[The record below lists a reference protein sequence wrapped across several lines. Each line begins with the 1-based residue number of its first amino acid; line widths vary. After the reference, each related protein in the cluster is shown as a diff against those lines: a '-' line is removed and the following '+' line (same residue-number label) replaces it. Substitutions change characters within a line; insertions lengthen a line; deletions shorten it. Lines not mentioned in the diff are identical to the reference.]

1 MFWYFKFF
9 PDWTWPALLVLALVV
24 LAVAAIPLLKPYK
37 LPLQL
42 TGAAALVASLWLS
55 GMWYADGVWQQAARE
70 LEAKVAAAE
79 EKSQQINQV
88 IKERV
93 VTKLEVVRVR
103 GDEITKYID
112 REVVKYD
119 TACKIPQEFIAIHN
133 RAAEP
138 PK

>member
-9 PDWTWPALLVLALVV
+9 PDWTWPALVVAALVV
-24 LAVAAIPLLKPYK
+24 LVVAAVPLLKPYK

-42 TGAAALVASLWLS
+42 TGAAALLVGLWLS
-55 GMWYADGVWQQAARE
+55 GMWYADSTWQQAARD
-70 LEAKVAAAE
+70 LQAKVVIAE
-79 EKSQQINQV
+79 AQSQQVNTV

-93 VTKLEVVRVR
+93 VTKLEVVKVR

-112 REVVKYD
+112 REVTKYD
-119 TACKIPQEFIAIHN
+119 TTCKIPEEFVVIHN

>member
-9 PDWTWPALLVLALVV
+9 PDWAWPALV
-24 LAVAAIPLLKPYK
+24 VAALIMLLVTAVPLLKPYK

-42 TGAAALVASLWLS
+42 TGAAALVVGLFAC
-55 GMWYADGVWQQAARE
+55 GMWYADSTWQQAARE
-70 LEAKVAAAE
+70 LQAKVAIAE
-79 EKSQQINQV
+79 AQSQQVNGA

-93 VTKLEVVRVR
+93 VTKLEVVKVR
-103 GDEITKYID
+103 GEEITKYID
-112 REVVKYD
+112 REVTKYD
-119 TACKIPQEFIAIHN
+119 TTCKIPEEFVVIHN

>member
-9 PDWTWPALLVLALVV
+9 PDWTWPALLILALAV
-24 LAVAAIPLLKPYK
+24 LVVAAIPLLKPYRF
-37 LPLQL
+37 PLQL
-42 TGAAALVASLWLS
+42 TGAAALVVSLFLG

-79 EKSQQINQV
+79 QESQKVNTV

-93 VTKLEVVRVR
+93 VTKVEVVKVR

-112 REVVKYD
+112 REIVKYD
-119 TACKIPQEFIAIHN
+119 TVCKIPQEFVSAHN
-133 RAAEP
+133 RATES